1 MGTFRIICTFVFHWL
16 RLHCKFNVDKKE
28 SNLAIAHFSPLI
40 NFTLNVWLYNCVSC
54 NSKWVQRRKTNCCH
68 GKSSCPS
75 FNSVCDHFTVKVT
88 NVVCLIKWSIFRST
102 ELNNLN
108 MMSLLKW
115 NTLKSFRNCVPTM
128 RRGKKRLNIKPRKIN
143 VIKWFQFCL
152 LQFEG
157 GNL

>member
-28 SNLAIAHFSPLI
+28 SNLAISHFSPLI
-40 NFTLNVWLYNCVSC
+40 TLLWIHGCIIVYHVIQSGY
-54 NSKWVQRRKTNCCH
+54 KGKTNCCH
-68 GKSSCPS
+68 GKSICAL

-115 NTLKSFRNCVPTM
+115 NTLKSFRNCVLTM

-152 LQFEG
+152 LQFEE